1 MEYKT
6 IFKYRKFIMGF
17 AMLLL
22 VLHHGRAYVP
32 AGRVNDLVA
41 LLYGG
46 VDFFLF
52 CSGIG
57 CFFSYVSDRNPA
69 AFLARR
75 ARRIY
80 PVYLVFMA
88 YWLYSPLT
96 KGSIALRDVLG
107 NLLWVQWLTGRE
119 PVFNWYMSALLLT
132 YLLTPVLASLA
143 EWADTPPRALGALL
157 GLVVLSLCFWHTDQW
172 VIITTRI
179 PLFFTGM
186 LFAAASRRR
195 EKLSR
200 AELILLALVTLA
212 GGVFLRLVHIDA
224 SEARLWDCGMYWY
237 PFLLIIPG
245 ASVGL
250 AFAAQFLERC
260 APGRWLVT
268 AIAFVGGYTFEI
280 FITHCYA
287 LRGSVWHYLLF
298 AAIYAAVLH
307 LASLA
312 VKKAGELIGRLLR
325 PARESAS

>member
-6 IFKYRKFIMGF
+6 IFKYRKLIMGF

-22 VLHHGRAYVP
+22 VVHHGRAYVP

-80 PVYLVFMA
+80 PVYLAFMA

-119 PVFNWYMSALLLT
+119 PVFNWYMSALLVT

-172 VIITTRI
+172 VIITTRT

-200 AELILLALVTLA
+200 TELILLALVTLS
-212 GGVFLRLVHIDA
+212 GGVFLHLVQSSA
-224 SEARLWDCGMYWY
+224 SEVLLWDCGMYWY
-237 PFLLIIPG
+237 PFLLIVPG
-245 ASVGL
+245 ACVGL
-250 AFAAQFLERC
+250 AFAARLLERC
-260 APGRWLVT
+260 VPGRRLVT
-268 AIAFVGGYTFEI
+268 AITFVGGYTFEI

-287 LRGSVWHYLLF
+287 LRGSMGHYLLF
-298 AAIYAAVLH
+298 AAIYAAALH

-325 PARESAS
+325 PVRETTP